1 MSKGADGRCPS
12 CLTCE
17 RLPGCEGFR
26 ELDTG
31 IADGL
36 LGGNAEDGDSD
47 LAFRNPDSLGEPA
60 RPIPA
65 MSDQPSVRCGRDS
78 HAPRVVQVRSV
89 DELSRRLGQTLSGG
103 ANSAMLQALNQLVRS
118 AIEVHSPP
126 SPRPSVVRVSADPGD
141 SADLGNDSLPDAV
154 GKHLRNDAL
163 RSEFVDG
170 FDRRLLPRRSL
181 KHNHRYIHAAP
192 ARPRRTQ
199 RLGHT
204 HTSRLAARNR
214 PPPPGRSASPDPVGA
229 VQGFRPS
236 PPLASL
242 CRRWTV
248 EWDAE
253 MRLARGRFALPG
265 LRPGLV
271 R

>member
-1 MSKGADGRCPS
+1 MSKGADGRRPS

-36 LGGNAEDGDSD
+36 LGGIDAEDGDSE

-78 HAPRVVQVRSV
+78 HAPRVVQARSV

-126 SPRPSVVRVSADPGD
+126 SPRPSVVRVSADPAD
-141 SADLGNDSLPDAV
+141 PADLGNDSRRTPLSNTYATTRSDLTCLTASTAV
-154 GKHLRNDAL
+154 
-163 RSEFVDG
+163 
-170 FDRRLLPRRSL
+170 LLPKRSPR
-181 KHNHRYIHAAP
+181 HDHRYIHAAP
-192 ARPRRTQ
+192 TRPRRTR

-204 HTSRLAARNR
+204 YTSRLAARNR
-214 PPPPGRSASPDPVGA
+214 PSPPSRSASPNERRRRTFA
-229 VQGFRPS
+229 PS
-236 PPLASL
+236 A
-242 CRRWTV
+242 
-248 EWDAE
+248 A
-253 MRLARGRFALPG
+253 A
-265 LRPGLV
+265 
-271 R
+271 